1 MCRIKS
7 IILSPN
13 TERTIRG
20 YICQQVLYT
29 DTPVILQPTELT
41 TMNKDLDIAPMLF
54 HYKYKDFQE
63 IPIVL
68 SNVTNRTIVVQ
79 PKAIICEI
87 QPVNVESMMKH
98 SKPGNEMGVLDKVNI
113 NRDTLSESQIQQ
125 GKDLLHKYS
134 NIFSKND
141 LDIGFSSPI
150 KHRIDLRDERP
161 FKQRYRKIPP
171 SMYGEVRNHLQQM
184 LDAGIIRR
192 SHSPFASNIVLVRK
206 KDNSL
211 RICTEF

>member
-13 TERTIRG
+13 TDRTIRG

-68 SNVTNRTIVVQ
+68 SNVTNRTIR
-79 PKAIICEI
+79 
-87 QPVNVESMMKH
+87 
-98 SKPGNEMGVLDKVNI
+98 L
-113 NRDTLSESQIQQ
+113 
-125 GKDLLHKYS
+125 
-134 NIFSKND
+134 
-141 LDIGFSSPI
+141 
-150 KHRIDLRDERP
+150 
-161 FKQRYRKIPP
+161 
-171 SMYGEVRNHLQQM
+171 
-184 LDAGIIRR
+184 
-192 SHSPFASNIVLVRK
+192 
-206 KDNSL
+206 
-211 RICTEF
+211 

>member
-98 SKPGNEMGVLDKVNI
+98 SKPGDEMGVLDKVNI

-141 LDIGFSSPI
+141 LDIGFS
-150 KHRIDLRDERP
+150 
-161 FKQRYRKIPP
+161 IP
-171 SMYGEVRNHLQQM
+171 S
-184 LDAGIIRR
+184 
-192 SHSPFASNIVLVRK
+192 SNIG
-206 KDNSL
+206 
-211 RICTEF
+211 